1 MTEKKRPDYIT
12 DSPAEYIPAEEYNAS
27 EDQQEEQEIQ
37 ITDWQETMSSI
48 ANRNATSL
56 KIPRGAGFNRAQVV
70 QAFDNA
76 FQLIGGTPRL
86 ALWADENPKEF
97 FKLYA
102 KLLPSQTTSS
112 LGESTDIVIKH
123 ILPKSPLDE

>member
-1 MTEKKRPDYIT
+1 MSDPKPDYLT
-12 DSPAEYIPAEEYNAS
+12 TTPAEFISADEYATQTTV
-27 EDQQEEQEIQ
+27 QQSQT
-37 ITDWQETMSSI
+37 ITVDDWSSTMNQL
-48 ANRNATSL
+48 ANGNTN
-56 KIPRGAGFNRAQVV
+56 KITIPRAAGFNRAQVV

-76 FQLIGGTPRL
+76 FHLIGGVPRL

-102 KLLPSQTTSS
+102 KLLPSQSSSS

-123 ILPKSPLDE
+123 VLPKSKLDE

>member
-1 MTEKKRPDYIT
+1 MTDKKPDYIS
-12 DSPAEYIPAEEYNAS
+12 DAPAEFIPAEEYKASQHQS
-27 EDQQEEQEIQ
+27 EDAEVVVA
-37 ITDWQETMSSI
+37 DWDSTMRDI
-48 ANRNATSL
+48 AERRTTKIS
-56 KIPRGAGFNRAQVV
+56 IPRGANFNRAQVV

-97 FKLYA
+97 YKLYA
-102 KLLPSQTTSS
+102 KLLPSQSTSS
-112 LGESTDIVIKH
+112 LGESTDIVVKH

>member
-1 MTEKKRPDYIT
+1 MSDKPDYLV
-12 DSPAEYIPAEEYNAS
+12 DVPAEYISADEYEAQ
-27 EDQQEEQEIQ
+27 EVVQQEQVVQ
-37 ITDWQETMSSI
+37 ITDWEQTMSQL
-48 ANRNATSL
+48 AERKATSIT
-56 KIPRGAGFNRAQVV
+56 IPRGAGFNRAQIV

-76 FQLIGGTPRL
+76 FHLIGGTPRL

-102 KLLPSQTTSS
+102 KLLPSQSTSS
-112 LGESTDIVIKH
+112 LGESTDIIIKH

>member
-1 MTEKKRPDYIT
+1 MSEEKKP
-12 DSPAEYIPAEEYNAS
+12 EYVSNAPMEFIPAEEF
-27 EDQQEEQEIQ
+27 DQSQEQQDAEIEV
-37 ITDWQETMSSI
+37 TDWESTMRSI
-48 ANRNATSL
+48 SERKANKIT
-56 KIPRGAGFNRAQVV
+56 IPRGAGFNRSQVV

-102 KLLPSQTTSS
+102 KLLPSQSTSS

-123 ILPKSPLDE
+123 VLPKSPLDE

>member
-1 MTEKKRPDYIT
+1 MKEKKQPEYIS
-12 DSPAEYIPAEEYNAS
+12 DAPAEFIPAEEYDAA
-27 EDQQEEQEIQ
+27 QENHDQEIE
-37 ITDWQETMSSI
+37 ITDWQQTMSSI
-48 ANRNATSL
+48 ANRRATNI

-97 FKLYA
+97 YKLYA
-102 KLLPSQTTSS
+102 KLLPSQSTSS
-112 LGESTDIVIKH
+112 LGESTDIVVKH

>member
-1 MTEKKRPDYIT
+1 MSDPKPDYLT
-12 DSPAEYIPAEEYNAS
+12 TTPAEFISADEYATQTTV
-27 EDQQEEQEIQ
+27 QQSQT
-37 ITDWQETMSSI
+37 ITVDDWSSTMSQL
-48 ANRNATSL
+48 ANGNTS
-56 KIPRGAGFNRAQVV
+56 KITIPRAAGFNRAQVV

-76 FQLIGGTPRL
+76 FHLIGGVPRL

-102 KLLPSQTTSS
+102 KLLPSQSSSS

-123 ILPKSPLDE
+123 VLPKSKLDE

>member
-1 MTEKKRPDYIT
+1 MTDKKPDYIS
-12 DSPAEYIPAEEYNAS
+12 DAPAEFIPAEEYNAS
-27 EDQQEEQEIQ
+27 QQQAEDAEVIVA
-37 ITDWQETMSSI
+37 DWDSTMRDIAERRTTKISI
-48 ANRNATSL
+48 PSDAN
-56 KIPRGAGFNRAQVV
+56 FNRAQVV

-97 FKLYA
+97 YKLYA
-102 KLLPSQTTSS
+102 KLLPSQSTSS
-112 LGESTDIVIKH
+112 LGESTDIVVKH